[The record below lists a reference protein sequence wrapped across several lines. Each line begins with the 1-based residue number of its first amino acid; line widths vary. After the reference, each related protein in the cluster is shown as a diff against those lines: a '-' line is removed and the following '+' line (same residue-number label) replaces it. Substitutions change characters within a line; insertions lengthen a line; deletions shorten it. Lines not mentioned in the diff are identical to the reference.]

1 MAYGKKTT
9 TKANK
14 VKTCPGCKTPQ
25 TCKGQNR
32 CRMTGQRLS

>member
-1 MAYGKKTT
+1 MAMYGNKTS
-9 TKANK
+9 KPNK